1 MHIAQHI
8 VTGFEEWTFS
18 RALTMMDVAADES
31 KIPCDERRQEST
43 NTKRNADPKV
53 VLVASGMDDE
63 MESFAVSLA
72 IDAIAVF
79 CNEKMK
85 IAKYIASKFEAKYGA
100 PWHCIASDGHMRFYV
115 RYDADDHIF
124 FAVNVYHDYA
134 FILEQRWRNGSK
146 GAIFRYPNEKMIIA
160 HYITTRFAAQYG
172 YEVRHHSEDHIF
184 FSVGSLTI
192 LLFREEDVKNATIK
206 SSLLK
211 PRKLSTSMQ
220 LPTKIISSCMDMEMQ
235 QFAVT
240 VAVQVIEMKFPNER
254 MLSAHYIMRRLE
266 SQYGPPWHCVVSGG
280 PLGYS
285 THQADS
291 CYCYLRIDSFYV
303 FIFQHNT
310 SFDQE

>member
-1 MHIAQHI
+1 MP
-8 VTGFEEWTFS
+8 S
-18 RALTMMDVAADES
+18 LS
-31 KIPCDERRQEST
+31 K
-43 NTKRNADPKV
+43 
-53 VLVASGMDDE
+53 
-63 MESFAVSLA
+63 
-72 IDAIAVF
+72 
-79 CNEKMK
+79 
-85 IAKYIASKFEAKYGA
+85 
-100 PWHCIASDGHMRFYV
+100 
-115 RYDADDHIF
+115 
-124 FAVNVYHDYA
+124 
-134 FILEQRWRNGSK
+134 
-146 GAIFRYPNEKMIIA
+146 YPNEKMIIA
-160 HYITTRFAAQYG
+160 HYITARFAAQYGGNWHCVVSDGRLG

-240 VAVQVIEMKFPNER
+240 VAVQGIEMKFADEKMQIARLLMRHFDERFGARWHCIVGDQPLGFYVRYDQQNYLYFIVEPLTILLFKHQKEKLLSEETSEETKGAALMEGEGDTNKEVCVIDSGLDKSMDEKATLFAREAVNRFPNER